1 MTDPV
6 DSAEEKSFFLLQIF
20 NLESFKSSLL
30 FQWQTNQNYCN
41 LNEPIELIIFQ
52 LLPHTSSEHV
62 HVVDPLEHLV
72 VDVLLLGALPLQA
85 ALLIDICTQVFTTC
99 KATF

>member
-30 FQWQTNQNYCN
+30 FQWQTNQNHCN
-41 LNEPIELIIFQ
+41 LNEPKSLIFQ

-85 ALLIDICTQVFTTC
+85 AL
-99 KATF
+99 